1 MKILA
6 LGSNLSFNNNTPEEN
21 INSAY
26 QFITNNDI
34 KILKRSHI
42 YKSEAYPNKSDPLFC
57 NSAISIE
64 TDLKPEELLNVIL
77 DVEKKFGRERK
88 KKNNPRTLDID
99 IISYDNLILNE
110 NDKLVI
116 PHPHL
121 HKRLFVLLPLKDI
134 SQEWKHP
141 VFLKTTQEFIEEFD
155 AIELNKVK
163 KIK

>member
-26 QFITNNDI
+26 QFIANNDI

-77 DVEKKFGRERK
+77 DIEKKFGRERK

-110 NDKLVI
+110 KNLKI
-116 PHPHL
+116 PHPALHL
-121 HKRLFVLLPLKDI
+121 RPFVILPIRDLDTN
-134 SQEWKHP
+134 WKHP
-141 VFLKTTQEFIEEFD
+141 AFFKTVAQIIDKFEPKEI
-155 AIELNKVK
+155 NKVK
-163 KIK
+163 KII